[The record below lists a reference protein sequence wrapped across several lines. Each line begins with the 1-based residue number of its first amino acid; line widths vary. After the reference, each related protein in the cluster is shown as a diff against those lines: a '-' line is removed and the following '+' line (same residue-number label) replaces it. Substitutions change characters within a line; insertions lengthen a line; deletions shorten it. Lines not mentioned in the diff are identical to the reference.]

1 MSNWMGAGKPPGKV
15 DGQTFFGWI
24 QSKRAFFGLI
34 IGFLRT
40 HPATPD
46 GQFRTIEGDGVR
58 GRVDCGIKDHPTGKG
73 EAVQIGL
80 DGERIVLHGDGS
92 DHANLRFYREG
103 FLVVERL
110 KKAR

>member
-1 MSNWMGAGKPPGKV
+1 MASSAQSRV
-15 DGQTFFGWI
+15 IVSVGW
-24 QSKRAFFGLI
+24 STVTSR
-34 IGFLRT
+34 
-40 HPATPD
+40 
-46 GQFRTIEGDGVR
+46 
-58 GRVDCGIKDHPTGKG
+58 DHPTGKG